1 VLTVALYRAA
11 GLPGYVVGGWLGGEA
26 HSWTAV
32 FVHDPDSRKWHE
44 IFIDPTSPFNHGI
57 QPRIWG
63 YYHYDYA

>member
-1 VLTVALYRAA
+1 M
-11 GLPGYVVGGWLGGEA
+11 VGEWLGGEA

-32 FVHDPDSRKWHE
+32 FVHDPDSGKWHE

>member
-1 VLTVALYRAA
+1 
-11 GLPGYVVGGWLGGEA
+11 VVGRRGALLDGGIRT
-26 HSWTAV
+26 HN
-32 FVHDPDSRKWHE
+32 PDSGKWHE